1 MQIIVTGRHV
11 ELTQPIEQYAIRRC
25 DHLEKFRDHVQSIE
39 IVLDKVHLDFE
50 VEAKIELVSVGAERW
65 IIWRPTKLGWLQLPS
80 GVPVATGS
88 LTFIGSYVCG
98 GICMLVGLIGCC
110 TSSSQPSPR
119 ELQDGFELSLAS
131 HDPRP

>member
-50 VEAKIELVSVGAERW
+50 VEAKIEVAHQPTIVGKSSKEYLYAGIDQAIDKVVR
-65 IIWRPTKLGWLQLPS
+65 QLHDWKEK
-80 GVPVATGS
+80 
-88 LTFIGSYVCG
+88 I
-98 GICMLVGLIGCC
+98 
-110 TSSSQPSPR
+110 Q
-119 ELQDGFELSLAS
+119 S
-131 HDPRP
+131 HK